1 MFEDAE
7 KRVNRRGGIT
17 YWKDGI
23 LIGRRCSKCGED
35 KLINE
40 FGFLRKKGLY
50 NPECKKCCCE
60 RTKKRYHE
68 KQEHNTEYQ
77 RERQRQQQREWQGQW
92 REKNKEKKREYNKR
106 YRENNEEKVKKCRK
120 YWRENNIEHIREY
133 NRQWGKREYD
143 KQWKENNKEVNLQ
156 NISNVLEQINPIF
169 KQLNLPVYGYV
180 YMFENVKTKHKYL
193 GQSIQPLKE
202 RYKGGIVKGWI
213 KERKEKQSQK
223 FLEELIEEDIKLTEI
238 LDVACCEYHLN
249 ILEAYWI
256 NHHDSYNDGY
266 NNTAGNHITNDGIEE
281 FNKIL
286 EENGLKFVDGK
297 LIKNNK

>member
-17 YWKDGI
+17 YWKDGN

-50 NPECKKCCCE
+50 NSECKKCCCE

-77 RERQRQQQREWQGQW
+77 RKRQRQQQREWQEQW

-106 YRENNEEKVKKCRK
+106 YRENNEEKVKECRK

-156 NISNVLEQINPIF
+156 NISNALEQINPIF

-180 YMFENVKTKHKYL
+180 YMFENTKTGHKYI
-193 GQSIQPLKE
+193 GQTFQPLKE

-223 FLEELIEEDIKLTEI
+223 FLNELTENDI
-238 LDVACCEYHLN
+238 EVTEMLDVAFCKYHLDK
-249 ILEAYWI
+249 LEAHYI
-256 NHHDSYNDGY
+256 NKYNSCNNGY
-266 NNTAGNHITNDGIEE
+266 NNREGKHKTNDGIEE

-286 EENGLKFVDGK
+286 EENGLEFIDGE
-297 LIKNNK
+297 LIKKVM